1 MSCGLRLDFYQ
12 RGGDEIMTE
21 PPSPSPIS
29 SPANQQRVMRLSLQH
44 HSLSAQKLIA
54 FYKPHFI
61 LTDRNFIKI
70 SI

>member
-21 PPSPSPIS
+21 PPPPIS

-44 HSLSAQKLIA
+44 HSLPSQKLIA